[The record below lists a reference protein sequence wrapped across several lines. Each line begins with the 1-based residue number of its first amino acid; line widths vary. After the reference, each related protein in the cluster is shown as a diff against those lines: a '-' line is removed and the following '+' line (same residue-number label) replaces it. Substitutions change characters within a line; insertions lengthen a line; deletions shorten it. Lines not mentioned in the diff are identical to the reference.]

1 MHVGSRELTQRDA
14 ASGYEVDCGPRRPD
28 AAAPEIAGPRGRSR
42 YVADAV
48 AQRVKRD
55 RLRRAIEDSYGSLV
69 PKGGRPMTREEV
81 SAMIEELRSEET
93 D

>member
-1 MHVGSRELTQRDA
+1 MAAVRTNLTLPKDLMR
-14 ASGYEVDCGPRRPD
+14 EVDRL
-28 AAAPEIAGPRGRSR
+28 AGPRGRSR

-55 RLRRAIEDSYGSLV
+55 RLGAAIRETAGIM
-69 PKGGRPMTREEV
+69 KGKPGAMTPEEV
-81 SAMIEELRSEET
+81 VQWVAFLRSEET

>member
-1 MHVGSRELTQRDA
+1 MPMAMARTNLTLPEELLRQ
-14 ASGYEVDCGPRRPD
+14 VD
-28 AAAPEIAGPRGRSR
+28 EIAGPRGRSR

-55 RLRRAIEDSYGSLV
+55 RLRRALDASFGALV
-69 PKGGRPMTREEV
+69 PKGGRPMTRDEV
-81 SAMIEELRSEET
+81 SAWVEELRSEET

>member
-1 MHVGSRELTQRDA
+1 MALTRTNLTLPEELLRQ
-14 ASGYEVDCGPRRPD
+14 VD
-28 AAAPEIAGPRGRSR
+28 EIAGPRGRSR

-69 PKGGRPMTREEV
+69 PKGGRPMTREDV
-81 SAMIEELRSEET
+81 SAWAREQREEVT

>member
-1 MHVGSRELTQRDA
+1 MALTRTNLTLPEELLRQ
-14 ASGYEVDCGPRRPD
+14 VD
-28 AAAPEIAGPRGRSR
+28 EIAGPRGRSR

-69 PKGGRPMTREEV
+69 PEGGRPMTREEV
-81 SAMIEELRSEET
+81 SAWVREQRDEVT

>member
-1 MHVGSRELTQRDA
+1 MALARTNLTLPVDLLA
-14 ASGYEVDCGPRRPD
+14 EVD
-28 AAAPEIAGPRGRSR
+28 ELAGPRGRSR

-55 RLRRAIEDSYGSLV
+55 KLGKAIRETAGIMVGS
-69 PKGGRPMTREEV
+69 PGWMSPDEV
-81 SAMIEELRSEET
+81 VKWVDFLRSEET